1 MVQPPPHFTDTL
13 QMQNNMSCV
22 DLCASAFI
30 EIPDTC
36 VMYVYT
42 LKKYIDQHIIQILFN
57 VLKMIEFSLVIH
69 HVFGGSVV
77 VEKIQNTAP
86 FSCLQTYQTTPK
98 GPVTPPPRNEER
110 EMRNEER
117 GTRNEK
123 RETRNE
129 KRGTRNEK
137 RETAP

>member
-1 MVQPPPHFTDTL
+1 MNVQVDGGPAASTFHRYFTKIN
-13 QMQNNMSCV
+13 MQNNMSCV

-69 HVFGGSVV
+69 HVFGGV
-77 VEKIQNTAP
+77 
-86 FSCLQTYQTTPK
+86 
-98 GPVTPPPRNEER
+98 G
-110 EMRNEER
+110 
-117 GTRNEK
+117 G
-123 RETRNE
+123 
-129 KRGTRNEK
+129 G
-137 RETAP
+137 